1 MVISCFMKPAFTMKI
16 TTLCPAGIDKCHRF
30 LKKSVRRRAQTD
42 DPFLARR
49 SGSKF
54 NKIVLKRLLMAR
66 RHKPPLSLRRL
77 ANFMQRKGR
86 EDKICVIVGTVTND
100 VRLYHVP
107 KLEVCALHV
116 TEQAR
121 ARILKAGGKILT
133 FDQLALRAPKG
144 ENTVLVQGKIS
155 CCLSN
160 GQDQEKH
167 EKRKNTLVLLQVF
180 LTVIANLMR
189 EIRRNET
196 SNDRIIILKY
206 CFFANFAIKSGC
218 PNTVVEL
225 SEEQEMSLSAVIF
238 HNRNVPILRTFKR
251 MLFDGGWELKT
262 NQEMAVLID
271 GKKIAS
277 QLRQKIRDHL
287 STVKRQFPKFNPKL
301 AIVQVGDRQ
310 DSNVYIRNKL
320 KAASEIGVSAELI
333 KLSSA
338 IGECELINQ
347 IETLNTDPDVHG
359 IIVQLPLDAS
369 AEIDAQKVINCINFE
384 KDVDGLTLHN
394 AGRLARGELENT
406 IIPCTPKGCL
416 ELLKHTGINISGKH
430 CVVVGR
436 SRIVGGP
443 VSALLL
449 WQNATVTTCHSKT
462 ENLAEF
468 CQSADILIVAVGR
481 PNLIQGSWI
490 KPKAVVIDC
499 GINVVEDDERR
510 LVGDVDFESAK
521 QVASFITPVPGG
533 VGPMTVAM
541 LMSNTVDV
549 ACRTLKRAE
558 SWSLTTYEPVLKSPV
573 PSDLEISHSHKP
585 ISIDKLANSIGLL
598 PNEVEQYG
606 KFKAKV
612 SLDVL
617 NRYKEQKNGS
627 YVIVTSM
634 SPPSRGAGKSTVV
647 IGLTQA
653 LNVYLKMNSF
663 ACLRQPSQG
672 PTFGMKGGAAGGGYS
687 QVVPMDEFNLHLTG
701 DFHAIVAATNLLA
714 AAVEARLFHEATSST
729 EALYKRLVPVKNG
742 KRAFTSNQ
750 LNRLEKLNIQPK
762 HPDQLSAEERE
773 QFSRLNIDSRT
784 ITWNR
789 VVDTNDRFLRLVTVG
804 QSPSEKG
811 HSRQCR
817 FDIAAASE
825 ITAILALT
833 TGLADLRRRL
843 GRIVVANDVQGRP
856 VCAEDLSVAGA
867 LAALMKDSVRPNLM
881 QTLQGTP
888 VFVHS
893 GPFANIAHG
902 NSSILADQI
911 ALKLVG
917 QDGVVVT
924 EAGFGADVGFEKFCN
939 IKCRTSGL
947 CADVAVVVVT
957 IEALKLHG
965 GAPEPHLT
973 VQSSAINQQDLLP
986 FVEKGCL
993 NMVRHIENVHKFG
1006 TPVIVAVNKYS
1017 SDTPAEL
1024 EIVRKEALKAGA
1036 LDAVV
1041 CEQWEKGGRGCVDL
1055 ANAVSKA
1062 VRKTSTH
1069 SLKLL
1074 YPDECSIKE
1083 KIETIAK
1090 EIYGADGVEF
1100 TVDAEDALAKL
1111 TSQGFHNLPVCMAKT
1126 QKSFS
1131 NDPNWKGVPSGYKL
1145 PVRDVKVCAGAGFLY
1160 ALVGEIQTMPGLPV
1174 RPAFF
1179 DIDVDLETEFVKG
1192 LF

>member
-1 MVISCFMKPAFTMKI
+1 
-16 TTLCPAGIDKCHRF
+16 
-30 LKKSVRRRAQTD
+30 
-42 DPFLARR
+42 
-49 SGSKF
+49 
-54 NKIVLKRLLMAR
+54 LKRLLMAR

-86 EDKICVIVGTVTND
+86 NDKICVIVGTVTND
-100 VRLYHVP
+100 VRLYRVP
-107 KLEVCALHV
+107 KLQVKLNIAFPTVKLLFSGPRK
-116 TEQAR
+116 AR
-121 ARILKAGGKILT
+121 EA
-133 FDQLALRAPKG
+133 
-144 ENTVLVQGKIS
+144 
-155 CCLSN
+155 
-160 GQDQEKH
+160 EKH
-167 EKRKNTLVLLQVF
+167 F
-180 LTVIANLMR
+180 GPAP
-189 EIRRNET
+189 
-196 SNDRIIILKY
+196 
-206 CFFANFAIKSGC
+206 G
-218 PNTVVEL
+218 
-225 SEEQEMSLSAVIF
+225 
-238 HNRNVPILRTFKR
+238 VPHSHSKR
-251 MLFDGGWELKT
+251 MLFDGGWQLKT

-277 QLRQKIRDHL
+277 QLREKIRDHL
-287 STVKRQFPKFNPKL
+287 STVKSEFPKFNPKL

-320 KAASEIGVSAELI
+320 KAADEIGISAQLI

-338 IGECELINQ
+338 IGEFELIDR
-347 IETLNTDPDVHG
+347 IEKLNTDPDVHG

-369 AEIDAQKVINCINFE
+369 AEIDAEKVINSINFE

-406 IIPCTPKGCL
+406 IVPCTPKGCL

-443 VSALLL
+443 VSALML

-462 ENLAEF
+462 ANLAEF

-490 KPKAVVIDC
+490 KPRAVVIDC
-499 GINVVEDDERR
+499 GINVVEDDAKR
-510 LVGDVDFESAK
+510 LVGDVEFESAK

-541 LMSNTVDV
+541 LMSNTVDA
-549 ACRTLKRAE
+549 ACRTLKRVKR
-558 SWSLTTYEPVLKSPV
+558 WPLTPYEPVLKSPV
-573 PSDLEISHSHKP
+573 PSDLEISYSHKP

-598 PNEVEQYG
+598 PHEVEQYG
-606 KFKAKV
+606 NFKAKV

-634 SPPSRGAGKSTVV
+634 SPPSRGAGKSTIV

-653 LNVYLKMNSF
+653 LNVYLKTNSF

-714 AAVEARLFHEATSST
+714 AAVEARLFHESTSST
-729 EALYKRLVPVKNG
+729 EALYKRLVPVKHG
-742 KRAFTSNQ
+742 QRVFTDNQ
-750 LNRLEKLNIQPK
+750 LSRLEKLNIQPK
-762 HPDQLSAEERE
+762 HPDQLNPEERE
-773 QFSRLNIDSRT
+773 QFSRLNIDSGT

-825 ITAILALT
+825 IAAILALT
-833 TGLADLRRRL
+833 TGLGDLRRRL
-843 GRIVVANDVQGRP
+843 GRIVVANDFQGRP
-856 VCAEDLSVAGA
+856 VCADDLSVAGA
-867 LAALMKDSVRPNLM
+867 LTALMKDALRPNLM

-888 VFVHS
+888 VFVHG

-902 NSSILADQI
+902 NSSILADWI

-947 CADVAVVVVT
+947 CANVAVVVVT
-957 IEALKLHG
+957 MEALKLHG
-965 GAPEPHLT
+965 GAPEPRPT
-973 VQSSAINQQDLLP
+973 DDSSPDLLA
-986 FVEKGCL
+986 FVENGCL
-993 NMVRHIENVHKFG
+993 NMIRHIENIHKFG

-1017 SDTPAEL
+1017 TDTTAEL
-1024 EIVRKEALKAGA
+1024 DVVRREALRAGA
-1036 LDAVV
+1036 LDVVV
-1041 CEQWEKGGRGCVDL
+1041 CDQWAKGGLGCVEL
-1055 ANAVSKA
+1055 AEAVSKA
-1062 VRKTSTH
+1062 VRQQKSTH
-1069 SLKLL
+1069 SFKLL
-1074 YPDECSIKE
+1074 YPDQWSIKE

-1100 TVDAEDALAKL
+1100 TVDAEKALAKL
-1111 TSQGFHNLPVCMAKT
+1111 TDQGFDKLPVCMAKT

-1131 NDPNWKGVPSGYKL
+1131 NDPNWKGVPSGYTL
-1145 PVRDVKVCAGAGFLY
+1145 PVRDVQVCAGAGFLY
-1160 ALVGEIQTMPGLPV
+1160 ALVGEIQTMPGLPI

>member
-1 MVISCFMKPAFTMKI
+1 MIVIMFDYNCCI
-16 TTLCPAGIDKCHRF
+16 TLCSAGIDKCHRF

-42 DPFLARR
+42 DPYHLLLVKLYSFLARR

-107 KLEVCALHV
+107 KLQVCALHV

-144 ENTVLVQGKIS
+144 ENTVLVQGPRKAREA
-155 CCLSN
+155 
-160 GQDQEKH
+160 EKH
-167 EKRKNTLVLLQVF
+167 FGPAPGVPH
-180 LTVIANLMR
+180 NLMR

-338 IGECELINQ
+338 VGECELIDQ

-430 CVVVGR
+430 CVVIGR
-436 SRIVGGP
+436 SKIVGGP

-468 CQSADILIVAVGR
+468 CQSADILIVAIGR

-499 GINVVEDDERR
+499 GINVVENDERR

-672 PTFGMKGGAAGGGYS
+672 PTFGMKGGAAG
-687 QVVPMDEFNLHLTG
+687 
-701 DFHAIVAATNLLA
+701 
-714 AAVEARLFHEATSST
+714 ARLFHEATSST

-773 QFSRLNIDSRT
+773 QFCRLNIDSRT

-825 ITAILALT
+825 IAAILALT

-867 LAALMKDSVRPNLM
+867 LTALMKDSVRPNLM

-965 GAPEPHLT
+965 GAPEPHPT
-973 VQSSAINQQDLLP
+973 GQSSAINQQDLLP

-1041 CEQWEKGGRGCVDL
+1041 CEQWEKGGQGCVDL

-1111 TSQGFHNLPVCMAKT
+1111 TSQGFDNFPVCMAKT

>member
-1 MVISCFMKPAFTMKI
+1 
-16 TTLCPAGIDKCHRF
+16 
-30 LKKSVRRRAQTD
+30 
-42 DPFLARR
+42 
-49 SGSKF
+49 
-54 NKIVLKRLLMAR
+54 
-66 RHKPPLSLRRL
+66 
-77 ANFMQRKGR
+77 
-86 EDKICVIVGTVTND
+86 
-100 VRLYHVP
+100 
-107 KLEVCALHV
+107 
-116 TEQAR
+116 
-121 ARILKAGGKILT
+121 
-133 FDQLALRAPKG
+133 
-144 ENTVLVQGKIS
+144 
-155 CCLSN
+155 
-160 GQDQEKH
+160 
-167 EKRKNTLVLLQVF
+167 
-180 LTVIANLMR
+180 
-189 EIRRNET
+189 
-196 SNDRIIILKY
+196 
-206 CFFANFAIKSGC
+206 
-218 PNTVVEL
+218 
-225 SEEQEMSLSAVIF
+225 
-238 HNRNVPILRTFKR
+238 
-251 MLFDGGWELKT
+251 MLFDGGWQLKT

-287 STVKRQFPKFNPKL
+287 STVKSEFPKFNPKL

-320 KAASEIGVSAELI
+320 KAADEIGISAQLI

-338 IGECELINQ
+338 IGEFELIDR
-347 IETLNTDPDVHG
+347 IEKLNMDPDVHG

-369 AEIDAQKVINCINFE
+369 AEIDAEKVINSINFE

-406 IIPCTPKGCL
+406 IVPCTPKGCL
-416 ELLKHTGINISGKH
+416 ELLKHTGINISGNIAWWLDE
-430 CVVVGR
+430 VEL
-436 SRIVGGP
+436 
-443 VSALLL
+443 SADP
-449 WQNATVTTCHSKT
+449 
-462 ENLAEF
+462 
-468 CQSADILIVAVGR
+468 ADILIVAVGR

-490 KPKAVVIDC
+490 KPRAVVIDC
-499 GINVVEDDERR
+499 GINVVEDDEKR
-510 LVGDVDFESAK
+510 LVGDVEFESAK

-541 LMSNTVDV
+541 LMSNTVDA
-549 ACRTLKRAE
+549 ACRTLKRVKR
-558 SWSLTTYEPVLKSPV
+558 WPLTPYEPVLKSPV
-573 PSDLEISHSHKP
+573 PSDLEISYSHKP

-598 PNEVEQYG
+598 PHEVEQYG

-634 SPPSRGAGKSTVV
+634 SPPSRGAGKSTIV

-653 LNVYLKMNSF
+653 LNVYLKTNSF

-714 AAVEARLFHEATSST
+714 AAVETRLFHESTSST
-729 EALYKRLVPVKNG
+729 EALYKRLVPVKHG
-742 KRAFTSNQ
+742 QRVFTDNQ
-750 LNRLEKLNIQPK
+750 LSRLEKLNIQPK
-762 HPDQLSAEERE
+762 HPDQLNPEERE
-773 QFSRLNIDSRT
+773 QFSRLNIDSGT

-825 ITAILALT
+825 IAAILALT
-833 TGLADLRRRL
+833 TGLGDLRRRL
-843 GRIVVANDVQGRP
+843 GRIVVANDFQGRP
-856 VCAEDLSVAGA
+856 VCADDLSVAGA
-867 LAALMKDSVRPNLM
+867 LTALMKDALRPNLM

-888 VFVHS
+888 VFVHG

-902 NSSILADQI
+902 NSSILADWI

-939 IKCRTSGL
+939 IKCRISGL
-947 CADVAVVVVT
+947 CANVAVVVVT

-965 GAPEPHLT
+965 GAPEPRPT
-973 VQSSAINQQDLLP
+973 DDSSPDLLA
-986 FVEKGCL
+986 FVENGCL
-993 NMVRHIENVHKFG
+993 NMIRHIENIHKFG

-1017 SDTPAEL
+1017 TDTTAEL
-1024 EIVRKEALKAGA
+1024 DVVRREALRAGA
-1036 LDAVV
+1036 LDVVV
-1041 CEQWEKGGRGCVDL
+1041 CEQWEKGGLGCVEL
-1055 ANAVSKA
+1055 AEAVSKA
-1062 VRKTSTH
+1062 VRQPKSTH
-1069 SLKLL
+1069 SFKLL
-1074 YPDECSIKE
+1074 YPDQWSIKE

-1100 TVDAEDALAKL
+1100 TVDAEKALAKL
-1111 TSQGFHNLPVCMAKT
+1111 TDQGFDKLPVCMAKT

-1131 NDPNWKGVPSGYKL
+1131 NDPNWKGVPSGYTL
-1145 PVRDVKVCAGAGFLY
+1145 PVRDVQVCAGAGFLY
-1160 ALVGEIQTMPGLPV
+1160 ALVGEIQTMPGLPI

>member
-1 MVISCFMKPAFTMKI
+1 MIVIMFDYNCCI
-16 TTLCPAGIDKCHRF
+16 TLCSAGIDKCHRF

-42 DPFLARR
+42 DPYHLLLVKLYSFLARR

-107 KLEVCALHV
+107 KLQVCALHV

-144 ENTVLVQGKIS
+144 ENTVLVQGPRKAREA
-155 CCLSN
+155 
-160 GQDQEKH
+160 EKH
-167 EKRKNTLVLLQVF
+167 FGPAPGVPH
-180 LTVIANLMR
+180 NLMR

-338 IGECELINQ
+338 VGECELIDQ

-416 ELLKHTGINISGKH
+416 ELLKHTAFSQNKIGINISGKH
-430 CVVVGR
+430 CVVIGR
-436 SRIVGGP
+436 SKIVGGP

-468 CQSADILIVAVGR
+468 CQSADILIVAIGR
-481 PNLIQGSWI
+481 PNLIQ
-490 KPKAVVIDC
+490 
-499 GINVVEDDERR
+499 
-510 LVGDVDFESAK
+510 GDVDFESAK

-773 QFSRLNIDSRT
+773 QFCRLNIDSRT

-825 ITAILALT
+825 IAAILALT

-867 LAALMKDSVRPNLM
+867 LTALMKDSVRPNLM

-965 GAPEPHLT
+965 GAPEPHPT
-973 VQSSAINQQDLLP
+973 GQSSAINQQDLLP

-1041 CEQWEKGGRGCVDL
+1041 CEQWEKGGQGCVDL

-1111 TSQGFHNLPVCMAKT
+1111 TSQGFDNFPVCMAKT

>member
-1 MVISCFMKPAFTMKI
+1 MIVIMFADSNCSI
-16 TTLCPAGIDKCHRF
+16 GIDKCHRF
-30 LKKSVRRRAQTD
+30 LKKSVRRRAQTE
-42 DPFLARR
+42 DPYHLLLVKLYSFLARR

-77 ANFMQRKGR
+77 VNFMQRKGR
-86 EDKICVIVGTVTND
+86 EDKICVVVGTVTND
-100 VRLYHVP
+100 VRLYRVP
-107 KLEVCALHV
+107 KLQVCALHV

-121 ARILKAGGKILT
+121 VRILKAGGKILT

-144 ENTVLVQGKIS
+144 ENTVLVQGPRKAREA
-155 CCLSN
+155 
-160 GQDQEKH
+160 EKH
-167 EKRKNTLVLLQVF
+167 FGPAPGVPH
-180 LTVIANLMR
+180 NLMR

-196 SNDRIIILKY
+196 SNDRIIILKF
-206 CFFANFAIKSGC
+206 CFFAKFCNKIWLC

-225 SEEQEMSLSAVIF
+225 SEEQEMSLSAVLF
-238 HNRNVPILRTFKR
+238 YNRNTYILRTFKR
-251 MLFDGGWELKT
+251 MLFDGGWQVKT

-277 QLRQKIRDHL
+277 QLRQKIQDHL

-320 KAASEIGVSAELI
+320 KAASEIGVSAKLI

-338 IGECELINQ
+338 VGECELINQ
-347 IETLNTDPDVHG
+347 IETLNMDPDVHG

-416 ELLKHTGINISGKH
+416 ELLKHT
-430 CVVVGR
+430 VVGR
-436 SRIVGGP
+436 SKIVGGP
-443 VSALLL
+443 VSTLLL

-549 ACRTLKRAE
+549 ACRTLKHAD

-598 PNEVEQYG
+598 PHEVEHYG

-612 SLDVL
+612 SLDIL

-762 HPDQLSAEERE
+762 HPDQLNAEERE

-825 ITAILALT
+825 IAAILALT

-843 GRIVVANDVQGRP
+843 GRIVVANDVHGRP

-867 LAALMKDSVRPNLM
+867 LTALMKDSVRPNLM

-965 GAPEPHLT
+965 GAPEPHPT
-973 VQSSAINQQDLLP
+973 SAINQQDLLP

-1017 SDTPAEL
+1017 SDTPVEL

-1041 CEQWEKGGRGCVDL
+1041 CEGWEKGGQGCVDL

-1062 VRKTSTH
+1062 VRKTSTQ

-1111 TSQGFHNLPVCMAKT
+1111 TSQGFANLPVCMAKT

>member
-1 MVISCFMKPAFTMKI
+1 M
-16 TTLCPAGIDKCHRF
+16 GIDKCHRF
-30 LKKSVRRRAQTD
+30 LKKSVRRRAHTE
-42 DPFLARR
+42 DPYHLLLVKLYSFLARR

-54 NKIVLKRLLMAR
+54 NKIILKRLLMAR

-86 EDKICVIVGTVTND
+86 NDKICVIVGTVTND
-100 VRLYHVP
+100 VRLYRVP

-144 ENTVLVQGKIS
+144 ENTVLVQGPRKAREA
-155 CCLSN
+155 
-160 GQDQEKH
+160 EKH
-167 EKRKNTLVLLQVF
+167 FGPAPGVPHSHSKIAEYCREK
-180 LTVIANLMR
+180 
-189 EIRRNET
+189 
-196 SNDRIIILKY
+196 
-206 CFFANFAIKSGC
+206 
-218 PNTVVEL
+218 
-225 SEEQEMSLSAVIF
+225 MSSSAVIF
-238 HNRNVPILRTFKR
+238 HGRNIPIWRTFRR
-251 MLFDGGWELKT
+251 MLFDGGRQLKT

-287 STVKRQFPKFNPKL
+287 STVKSEFPKFNPKL

-320 KAASEIGVSAELI
+320 KAADEIGISAQLI

-338 IGECELINQ
+338 IGEFELIDR
-347 IETLNTDPDVHG
+347 IEKLNTDPDVHG

-369 AEIDAQKVINCINFE
+369 AEIDAEKVINSINFE

-406 IIPCTPKGCL
+406 IVPCTPKGCL

-443 VSALLL
+443 VSALML

-462 ENLAEF
+462 ANLAEF

-490 KPKAVVIDC
+490 KPRAVVIDC
-499 GINVVEDDERR
+499 GINIVEDDAKR
-510 LVGDVDFESAK
+510 LVGDVEFESAK

-541 LMSNTVDV
+541 LMSNTVDA
-549 ACRTLKRAE
+549 ACRTLKRVKR
-558 SWSLTTYEPVLKSPV
+558 WPLTPYEPVLKSPV
-573 PSDLEISHSHKP
+573 PSDLEISYSHKP

-598 PNEVEQYG
+598 PHEVEQYG

-634 SPPSRGAGKSTVV
+634 SPPSRGAGKSTIV

-653 LNVYLKMNSF
+653 LNVYLKTNSF

-714 AAVEARLFHEATSST
+714 AAVETRLFHESTSST
-729 EALYKRLVPVKNG
+729 EALYKRLVPVKHG
-742 KRAFTSNQ
+742 QRVFTDNQ
-750 LNRLEKLNIQPK
+750 LSRLEKLNIRPK
-762 HPDQLSAEERE
+762 HPDQLNPEERE
-773 QFSRLNIDSRT
+773 QFSRLNIDSGT

-789 VVDTNDRFLRLVTVG
+789 VIDTNDRFLRLVTVG

-825 ITAILALT
+825 IAAILALT
-833 TGLADLRRRL
+833 TGLGDLRRRL
-843 GRIVVANDVQGRP
+843 GRIVVANDFHGRP
-856 VCAEDLSVAGA
+856 VCADDLSVAGA
-867 LAALMKDSVRPNLM
+867 LTALMKDALRPNLM

-888 VFVHS
+888 VFVHG

-902 NSSILADQI
+902 NSSILADWI

-947 CADVAVVVVT
+947 CANVAVVVVT

-965 GAPEPHLT
+965 GAPEPRPT
-973 VQSSAINQQDLLP
+973 DDSSPDLLA
-986 FVEKGCL
+986 FVENGCL
-993 NMVRHIENVHKFG
+993 NMIRHIENIHKFG

-1017 SDTPAEL
+1017 TDTTAEL
-1024 EIVRKEALKAGA
+1024 DVVRREALRAGA
-1036 LDAVV
+1036 LDVVV
-1041 CEQWEKGGRGCVDL
+1041 CDQWAKGGLGCVEL
-1055 ANAVSKA
+1055 AEAVSKA
-1062 VRKTSTH
+1062 VRQQKSTH
-1069 SLKLL
+1069 SFKLL
-1074 YPDECSIKE
+1074 YPDQWSIKE

-1100 TVDAEDALAKL
+1100 TVDAEKALAKL
-1111 TSQGFHNLPVCMAKT
+1111 TDQGFDKLPVCMAKT

-1131 NDPNWKGVPSGYKL
+1131 NDPNWKGVPSGYTL
-1145 PVRDVKVCAGAGFLY
+1145 PVRDVQVCAGAGFLY
-1160 ALVGEIQTMPGLPV
+1160 ALVGEIQTMPGLPI

>member
-1 MVISCFMKPAFTMKI
+1 MIVIMFADSNCFI
-16 TTLCPAGIDKCHRF
+16 GIDKCHRF
-30 LKKSVRRRAQTD
+30 LKKSVRRRAQTE
-42 DPFLARR
+42 DPYHLLLVKLYSFLARR

-77 ANFMQRKGR
+77 VNFMQRKGR
-86 EDKICVIVGTVTND
+86 EDKICVVVGTVTND
-100 VRLYHVP
+100 VRLYRVP
-107 KLEVCALHV
+107 KLQVCALHV

-121 ARILKAGGKILT
+121 VRILKAGGKILT

-144 ENTVLVQGKIS
+144 ENT
-155 CCLSN
+155 
-160 GQDQEKH
+160 DQEKP

-196 SNDRIIILKY
+196 SNDRIIILKF
-206 CFFANFAIKSGC
+206 CFFAKFCNKIWLC
-218 PNTVVEL
+218 VCL
-225 SEEQEMSLSAVIF
+225 SEEQEMSLSAVLF
-238 HNRNVPILRTFKR
+238 YNRNTYILRTFKR
-251 MLFDGGWELKT
+251 MLFDGGWQVKT

-320 KAASEIGVSAELI
+320 KAASEIGVSAKLI

-338 IGECELINQ
+338 VGECELINQ
-347 IETLNTDPDVHG
+347 IETLNMDPDVHG

-416 ELLKHTGINISGKH
+416 EFGKR

-436 SRIVGGP
+436 SKIVGGP
-443 VSALLL
+443 VSTLLL

-549 ACRTLKRAE
+549 ACRTLKHAD

-598 PNEVEQYG
+598 PHEVEHYG

-612 SLDVL
+612 SLDIL

-762 HPDQLSAEERE
+762 HPDQLNAEERE

-804 QSPSEKG
+804 QSP
-811 HSRQCR
+811 
-817 FDIAAASE
+817 
-825 ITAILALT
+825 
-833 TGLADLRRRL
+833 RRL
-843 GRIVVANDVQGRP
+843 GRIVVANDVHGRP

-867 LAALMKDSVRPNLM
+867 LTALMKDSVRPNLM

-965 GAPEPHLT
+965 GAPEPHPT
-973 VQSSAINQQDLLP
+973 SAINQQDLLP

-1017 SDTPAEL
+1017 SDTPVEL

-1041 CEQWEKGGRGCVDL
+1041 CEGWEKGGQGCVDL

-1062 VRKTSTH
+1062 VRKTSTQ

-1111 TSQGFHNLPVCMAKT
+1111 TSQGFANLPVCMAKT